1 MGGWVLDS
9 TGRGVARMLG
19 STWNGSFGVAVDS
32 VSGLVVAIASNI
44 EFDQPARLIAQVLE
58 LWRPLVARGAP

>member
-1 MGGWVLDS
+1 
-9 TGRGVARMLG
+9 MLG
-19 STWNGSFGVAVDS
+19 STWNGSFGAAVDPM
-32 VSGLVVAIASNI
+32 SGLVVAIASNI